1 VPRARHP
8 RRNEVTALI
17 SRITAVWRRREILTT
32 LVQRDLRVRY
42 SRSLLGYLW
51 TVLDPLLMA
60 SVYFVVFT
68 FVFKANRVA
77 DSPYFLYLLSGLL
90 GWQWFTGS
98 VNDTT
103 KSLIQ
108 EARLVRSTN
117 LPREVWVIRCV
128 LAKGV
133 EYLLSLPVLVGFVVY
148 YMIRGQ
154 VQLDWELV
162 LFPLGLVLQFVLLVG
177 LGLVLAPIT
186 VLATDMQRV
195 VRIVLRFLF
204 YLSPVLYG
212 AHSVPEALRV
222 VLVFNPLNGILSLY
236 RGGLFERSVSWV
248 DVGVSAAMSVV
259 LVVLGFAVF
268 ARLERSVLK
277 EI

>member
-1 VPRARHP
+1 M
-8 RRNEVTALI
+8 I
-17 SRITAVWRRREILTT
+17 KRIAAVWRRREILST
-32 LVQRDLRVRY
+32 LVRRDLRVRY
-42 SRSLLGYLW
+42 SRSLLGYVW

-60 SVYFVVFT
+60 AVYFVVFT
-68 FVFKANRVA
+68 FVFKAGRVA
-77 DSPYFLYLLSGLL
+77 DTPYFLYLLSGLL

-133 EYLLSLPVLVGFVVY
+133 EFVLSLPILVGFVIY
-148 YMIRGQ
+148 YLIRGQ
-154 VQLDWELV
+154 VELDWELV
-162 LFPLGLVLQFVLLVG
+162 LFPLGLVIQFVLLVG

-195 VRIVLRFLF
+195 VRIVLRFFF
-204 YLSPVLYG
+204 YLSPILYG
-212 AHSVPEALRV
+212 VHAVPEKLRAL
-222 VLVFNPLNGILSLY
+222 LILNPLNGILSLY
-236 RGGLFERSVSWV
+236 RGGLFERPVSWL
-248 DVGVSAAMSVV
+248 DVGVSAAISVA
-259 LVVLGFAVF
+259 LVVLGLVVF
-268 ARLERSVLK
+268 SRLERAVLK

>member
-1 VPRARHP
+1 MIQRVR
-8 RRNEVTALI
+8 
-17 SRITAVWRRREILTT
+17 AVWRRRPIIAT

-42 SRSLLGYLW
+42 SRSALGYVW

-68 FVFKANRVA
+68 FVFDASKRVA
-77 DSPYFLYLLSGLL
+77 DTPYFLYLLSGLL
-90 GWQWFTGS
+90 GWQWFTAS
-98 VNDTT
+98 VSDTA

-128 LAKGV
+128 VAKGV
-133 EYLLSLPVLVGFVVY
+133 EYLLSLPVLIGFVIFYVA
-148 YMIRGQ
+148 RGQ
-154 VQLDWELV
+154 AHLDWELV
-162 LFPLGLVLQFVLLVG
+162 FFPLGLVIQFVLLVG
-177 LGLVLAPIT
+177 LGLLLAPIT

-195 VRIVLRFLF
+195 VRIVLRFMF

-212 AHSVPEALRV
+212 SHAVPEQLRA
-222 VLVFNPLNGILSLY
+222 VLIFNPLNGILSLY
-236 RGGLFERSVSWV
+236 RGGLFDRSINWLE
-248 DVGVSAAMSVV
+248 VGVSVGVSVV
-259 LVVLGFAVF
+259 LFVVGLMVF
-268 ARLERSVLK
+268 ARLERAVLK